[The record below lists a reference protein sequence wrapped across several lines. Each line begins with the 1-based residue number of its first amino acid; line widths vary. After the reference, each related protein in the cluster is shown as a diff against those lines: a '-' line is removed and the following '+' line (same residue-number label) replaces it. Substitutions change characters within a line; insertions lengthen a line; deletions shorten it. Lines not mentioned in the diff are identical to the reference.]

1 MYNKKIHTI
10 KLSVTDF
17 INSVIAKHLRSQ
29 ETITFLYMLYSRMGW
44 VGIIT
49 LILKSLR
56 FVRELLSNSPQLP
69 HIPHLLQYNI
79 TRCITSNKVK
89 SSRGTIKCLFCF
101 FLQMLQLL
109 GRTKNKVLK
118 MEPTCHSNGSGG
130 AREGGPSY

>member
-1 MYNKKIHTI
+1 MYNKKIYTI
-10 KLSVTDF
+10 NLSVTNF
-17 INSVIAKHLRSQ
+17 INSVIAKHLRSP
-29 ETITFLYMLYSRMGW
+29 ETMTFLYMLYSRMGW

-49 LILKSLR
+49 LTLKSLR

-118 MEPTCHSNGSGG
+118 MEPTN
-130 AREGGPSY
+130 